1 MQLIIVTAPLFR
13 YRELS
18 IEKKYSTKFYSYFF
32 QKQKEPI
39 TELEKLF
46 IPSDEKACDGKD
58 SE

>member
-13 YRELS
+13 YREFSL
-18 IEKKYSTKFYSYFF
+18 EKKYSTKFYSYFF

-46 IPSDEKACDGKD
+46 IPSDEKACDG
-58 SE
+58 